1 MQYEWKYTY
10 IVLKLRVKQVT
21 YEPNIRVQIIFSEVI
36 RKNIVTNFNS

>member
-21 YEPNIRVQIIFSEVI
+21 YESNIRVQIIFSEVI
-36 RKNIVTNFNS
+36 RENLVTNFNS